1 MNLRSLFP
9 VFALCGL
16 SFFSCK
22 KDDNPVGFDMQY
34 RQEFSIPAG
43 LSVFAVHHFY
53 LKNIPSQYANLLA
66 ENGRTDAEVTGI
78 IPTKA
83 ELSGIFGDASFD
95 FIEEASIRVYLEKDP
110 TDYLECA
117 YRQPVPLN
125 PGNTLPLIPGLG
137 DVKKYLSEARF
148 SVDVS
153 LRLRRTTDE
162 ETTTRLDL
170 LFRATHQ

>member
-1 MNLRSLFP
+1 MNPRFVLP
-9 VFALCGL
+9 AFALFGL
-16 SFFSCK
+16 LFFSCK
-22 KDDNPVGFDMQY
+22 KDDTPAGFDMQY

-53 LKNIPSQYANLLA
+53 LKNIPSQYATLLDN
-66 ENGRTDAEVTGI
+66 NGKTDADIAGI

-95 FIEEASIRVYLEKDP
+95 FIEEASIRLYLEKDP

-117 YRQPVPLN
+117 YRLPVPLN
-125 PGNTLPLIPGLG
+125 PGNSLPLIPGLG
-137 DVKKYLSEARF
+137 DVKKYLSEPRF

-170 LFRATHQ
+170 LFRATH